1 MLQAKPESIASTINS
16 FAFALSIANAIDR
29 FCFKT
34 YRNTLNLNLHSAVCS
49 LPSHKKFRN
58 RCDGSDGKQT
68 HSHTHSH
75 QSRDTPAFARSISTY
90 RVGISVARFKIGHTP
105 RKLPGQP
112 PATFRFNAYLFAPRP
127 PYARSLP
134 SDFPHAAK
142 TPSSLRR
149 TCIQLHSEHCAVTQ
163 VSLYTMPAAI
173 SSIFY

>member
-1 MLQAKPESIASTINS
+1 MIASSKLVIGGK
-16 FAFALSIANAIDR
+16 ALFVKAKLFPKYPII
-29 FCFKT
+29 
-34 YRNTLNLNLHSAVCS
+34 NLHSAVCS

-58 RCDGSDGKQT
+58 RFLTARTENSR
-68 HSHTHSH
+68 HTSCEHPRQNRVS
-75 QSRDTPAFARSISTY
+75 SAFARSISTY